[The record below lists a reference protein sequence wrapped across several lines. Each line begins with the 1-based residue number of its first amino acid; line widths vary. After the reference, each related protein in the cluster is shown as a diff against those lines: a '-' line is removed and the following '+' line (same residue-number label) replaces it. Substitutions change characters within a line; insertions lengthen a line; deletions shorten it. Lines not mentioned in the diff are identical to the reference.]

1 MLRVVDGALERL
13 RYYDYVAVFIRYLP
27 LEDISMFSSA
37 SCSKCVLEKDREHL
51 LKILLLSRASV
62 GVLMVF
68 MFEC

>member
-1 MLRVVDGALERL
+1 MLSMEHWS
-13 RYYDYVAVFIRYLP
+13 VFAITTMWPCSLRYLP